1 MRRLRVEREGE
12 QADEGIEAHALR
24 LSLCAQRSNPASK
37 WLSFP
42 VRTPKSYRNAPNSQM
57 RLSHLADYA
66 VVLMTAAAR
75 RPAAARLSA
84 TELACET
91 GVPLPTAQKLMGQ
104 LAACGLLR
112 SVRGAGGGFSLAKGA
127 SQISLADIVEA
138 VEGPI
143 AMTVCSG
150 HEGPSDCALDAH
162 CRVKP
167 HMGVVG
173 NAVRGALG
181 AVSLEALSGPASAA
195 RGLAR

>member
-1 MRRLRVEREGE
+1 
-12 QADEGIEAHALR
+12 
-24 LSLCAQRSNPASK
+24 
-37 WLSFP
+37 
-42 VRTPKSYRNAPNSQM
+42 M

-75 RPAAARLSA
+75 RPMGARLSA
-84 TELACET
+84 TELAGDT

-104 LAACGLLR
+104 LAASGLLT
-112 SVRGAGGGFSLAKGA
+112 SARGASGGFALSKPAA
-127 SQISLADIVEA
+127 EITLADIVEA

-143 AMTVCSG
+143 AMTVCS
-150 HEGPSDCALDAH
+150 EGRTDCALDAR

-181 AVSLEALSGPASAA
+181 AVRLTE
-195 RGLAR
+195 LAR

>member
-1 MRRLRVEREGE
+1 
-12 QADEGIEAHALR
+12 
-24 LSLCAQRSNPASK
+24 
-37 WLSFP
+37 
-42 VRTPKSYRNAPNSQM
+42 M

-75 RPAAARLSA
+75 RDAGERLSA
-84 TELACET
+84 TELAGDT

-104 LAACGLLR
+104 LAGCGLLT
-112 SVRGAGGGFSLAKGA
+112 SVRGAGGGFALARPA
-127 SQISLADIVEA
+127 HEISLADIVEA

-150 HEGPSDCALDAH
+150 QEGPSDCALDAH

-167 HMGVVG
+167 HMGIVG

-181 AVSLEALSGPASAA
+181 AVSLTE
-195 RGLAR
+195 LAR

>member
-1 MRRLRVEREGE
+1 
-12 QADEGIEAHALR
+12 
-24 LSLCAQRSNPASK
+24 
-37 WLSFP
+37 
-42 VRTPKSYRNAPNSQM
+42 M

-75 RPAAARLSA
+75 RPAGERLSA
-84 TELACET
+84 TELANDT

-104 LAACGLLR
+104 LAACGLL
-112 SVRGAGGGFSLAKGA
+112 SSARGASGGFALARPA
-127 SQISLADIVEA
+127 EAISLADIVEA

-150 HEGPSDCALDAH
+150 HDGPSDCALDAH

-167 HMGVVG
+167 HMGIVG

-181 AVSLEALSGPASAA
+181 AVSLQHLSSSPAKAGVQPGQEKAWAPASAGA
-195 RGLAR
+195 QSR

>member
-1 MRRLRVEREGE
+1 
-12 QADEGIEAHALR
+12 
-24 LSLCAQRSNPASK
+24 
-37 WLSFP
+37 
-42 VRTPKSYRNAPNSQM
+42 M

-75 RPAAARLSA
+75 RDAGERWSA
-84 TELACET
+84 TELSAET

-104 LAACGLLR
+104 LAAAQLL
-112 SVRGAGGGFSLAKGA
+112 SSTRGAGGGFSLARPA
-127 SQISLADIVEA
+127 TEISLADIVEA

-143 AMTVCSG
+143 AMTACSG

-173 NAVRGALG
+173 TAVRGALG
-181 AVSLEALSGPASAA
+181 AVSLVE
-195 RGLAR
+195 LAR

>member
-1 MRRLRVEREGE
+1 
-12 QADEGIEAHALR
+12 
-24 LSLCAQRSNPASK
+24 
-37 WLSFP
+37 
-42 VRTPKSYRNAPNSQM
+42 M

-75 RPAAARLSA
+75 RPADARLSA
-84 TELACET
+84 TELSADT

-104 LAACGLLR
+104 LAASGLLT
-112 SVRGAGGGFSLAKGA
+112 SVRGAGGGFTLARPA
-127 SQISLADIVEA
+127 ADISLVDIVEA

-143 AMTVCSG
+143 ALTMCSDG
-150 HEGPSDCALDAH
+150 VNHDCVLDAH

-181 AVSLEALSGPASAA
+181 AVSLEQLSSPAKAGAQPGQERIWAPASAGA
-195 RGLAR
+195 HR

>member
-1 MRRLRVEREGE
+1 
-12 QADEGIEAHALR
+12 
-24 LSLCAQRSNPASK
+24 
-37 WLSFP
+37 
-42 VRTPKSYRNAPNSQM
+42 M

-75 RPAAARLSA
+75 RPAGARLSA
-84 TELACET
+84 TELSTET
-91 GVPLPTAQKLMGQ
+91 GVPLPTTQKLMGV
-104 LAACGLLR
+104 LASCGLL
-112 SVRGAGGGFSLAKGA
+112 SSARGAGGGFALARA
-127 SQISLADIVEA
+127 ANEISLADIVEA

-150 HEGPSDCALDAH
+150 GEGPSDCALDAH

-181 AVSLEALSGPASAA
+181 AVSLTE
-195 RGLAR
+195 LAR